1 MESFG
6 IFDWFGS
13 HDRGEEKDTGLPDID
28 NDGVIDSE
36 DCDAQNAAINASA
49 TDTVGDDIDQ
59 NCDGIDGTDGDG
71 DGIASVA
78 SGGTDCDDADP
89 SEEASAEQTFYADK
103 DGDGFGDAD
112 NMASACEMPLGY
124 VENADDCDDEES
136 AVNPDAAEVCDVLIT
151 IVTN

>member
-1 MESFG
+1 MTMYWSRLVFSIG
-6 IFDWFGS
+6 LVHMIAC
-13 HDRGEEKDTGLPDID
+13 EEKDTGLPDID

-89 SEEASAEQTFYADK
+89 SEEASAEQTFYVDK
-103 DGDGFGDAD
+103 DGDGFGDVD
-112 NMASACEMPLGY
+112 NMASACEMPL
-124 VENADDCDDEES
+124 DM
-136 AVNPDAAEVCDVLIT
+136 
-151 IVTN
+151 